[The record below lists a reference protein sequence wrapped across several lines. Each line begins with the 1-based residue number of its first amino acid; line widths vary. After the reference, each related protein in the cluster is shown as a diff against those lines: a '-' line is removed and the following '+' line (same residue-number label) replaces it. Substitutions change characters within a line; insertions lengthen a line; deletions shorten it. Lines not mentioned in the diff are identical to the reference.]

1 MPSNGVHKS
10 HVPSSGVWCPAVTL
24 FNKATDTLDLPNQKK
39 YFKYL
44 SETGLAGLVILGTNA
59 EAFLLTREERYQLI
73 AAAREAVGSSFSL
86 MAGVGAHSSRQ
97 VLENIDDAVK
107 AGADYVLVLP
117 PAYFGKATTDAV
129 ITTFFDDVATHSPLP
144 IVIYN
149 FPGVCNG
156 VDLNS
161 ELITSI
167 AKKHSNV
174 VGVKLTCGSVAKIT
188 RLGAAFSPSEFAA
201 FGGQSDF
208 LIGGLSAGSSG
219 CIAAFAN
226 IFPKTI
232 VKIYDLYKE
241 GKSADAL
248 KLHQQAALAENV
260 CRQSIAATK
269 YAAALTSAKYAAIE
283 GAVEKMEPRRPYGA
297 PAASVK
303 EAVDIAV
310 KKLQNFEAAP

>member
-1 MPSNGVHKS
+1 MSSNGVHKT
-10 HVPSSGVWCPAVTL
+10 VPPSGVWCPAVTL
-24 FNKATDTLDLPNQKK
+24 FDKNTDTLDIPGQKK

-59 EAFLLTREERYQLI
+59 EAFLVTRDERYQLI
-73 AAAREAVGSSFSL
+73 AAAREAVGPSFPL
-86 MAGVGAHSSRQ
+86 MAGVGAHSTRQ

-117 PAYFGKATTDAV
+117 PAYFGKATTNAV
-129 ITTFFDDVATHSPLP
+129 IMNFFDDVANHSPLP

-156 VDLNS
+156 VDLDS
-161 ELITSI
+161 DMISTI
-167 AKKHSNV
+167 AKKHSKV

-188 RLGAAFSPSEFAA
+188 RLGAAFSPSKFAT

-226 IFPKTI
+226 IFPNTI
-232 VKIYDLYKE
+232 VKIYDLYQD
-241 GKSADAL
+241 GKFAEAL

-269 YAAALTSAKYAAIE
+269 YAAALTSAKYAGID
-283 GAVEKMEPRRPYGA
+283 GAVEKMKPRRPYGVL
-297 PAASVK
+297 AAAVK
-303 EAVDIAV
+303 EAVEAAV
-310 KKLQNFEAAP
+310 RKLQEFESAV